1 MSLFDL
7 DVIEVLDRGAP
18 GANPTTPPAP
28 GEAAGRDNPAATPSC
43 TFCDAPVYLDDATE
57 HPCCGFARAAGHT
70 RCEGCTNFANR
81 QIEGRA

>member
-7 DVIEVLDRGAP
+7 EVLEDRGAP
-18 GANPTTPPAP
+18 GANPTPPAP

-43 TFCDAPVYLDDATE
+43 SFCDAPVYLEGATE
-57 HPCCGFARAAGHT
+57 HPCCGFARQAGHA